1 LGAQPNVI
9 VPIELQSKGDSSN
22 FPKRGGGGGFAAPIG
37 LERAA
42 TSRWVQMSHAPL
54 FDPTSPAFLENPY
67 PFGGGIHFCL
77 GAQLSRIE
85 VECAL
90 DALLHRLPG
99 FRLDDPLN
107 PVWRPSV
114 VFRGPVRLPATWT
127 H

>member
-1 LGAQPNVI
+1 MP
-9 VPIELQSKGDSSN
+9 
-22 FPKRGGGGGFAAPIG
+22 
-37 LERAA
+37 
-42 TSRWVQMSHAPL
+42 HAPL
-54 FDPTSPAFLENPY
+54 FDPTAPALLKNPY
-67 PFGGGIHFCL
+67 TFGGGIRL

-114 VFRGPVRLPATWT
+114 VFRGPARLPATWT
-127 H
+127 R